1 MSAPLLS
8 PAALEAGLREVGAT
22 RYHDLHRFHR
32 RLHGGECRFEEVQ
45 ANGPAVEILKRCD
58 GERTL
63 HAIVDD
69 LATTFSAD
77 RALIDRDVRALLA
90 DLVAKRMVDV

>member
-1 MSAPLLS
+1 MSAGPLSNETRPRL
-8 PAALEAGLREVGAT
+8 PRGVRLR
-22 RYHDLHRFHR
+22 HDSVR
-32 RLHGGECRFEEVQ
+32 GEWHLLAPERVVQ

-63 HAIVDD
+63 QAIVDD

>member
-1 MSAPLLS
+1 MNATLTDETRPRLPRGVRLRHDSVRGEWHLLAP
-8 PAALEAGLREVGAT
+8 ERV
-22 RYHDLHRFHR
+22 
-32 RLHGGECRFEEVQ
+32 VQ

-58 GERTL
+58 GATTL
-63 HAIVDD
+63 GAIVDD
-69 LATTFSAD
+69 LATTFAAD